1 MVNWLRY
8 NSLKANPGNFQF
20 MILELSDDKCFVIKI
35 NAIEIKNTAEVEFL
49 GLMIDLKSKVW
60 CSYRLIMQNSK
71 V

>member
-1 MVNWLRY
+1 MVNRLRY

-35 NAIEIKNTAEVEFL
+35 NAIEIKNTTEVEFL

-60 CSYRLIMQNSK
+60 CSYRQIMQNSK

>member
-8 NSLKANPGNFQF
+8 NSLKSNPGNFQF

-35 NAIEIKNTAEVEFL
+35 NAIEIKNTTEVEFL
-49 GLMIDLKSKVW
+49 ALMIDLKSKVW
-60 CSYRLIMQNSK
+60 CSYRQIMQNSK

>member
-1 MVNWLRY
+1 MVNRLRY

-35 NAIEIKNTAEVEFL
+35 NAIEIKNTTEVEFL
-49 GLMIDLKSKVW
+49 ALMIDLKSKVW
-60 CSYRLIMQNSK
+60 CSYRQIMQNSK

>member
-35 NAIEIKNTAEVEFL
+35 NAIEIKNTTEVEFL

-60 CSYRLIMQNSK
+60 CSYRQIMQNSK

>member
-35 NAIEIKNTAEVEFL
+35 NAIEIKNTTEVEFL
-49 GLMIDLKSKVW
+49 GLMIDLKSKV
-60 CSYRLIMQNSK
+60 
-71 V
+71 

>member
-49 GLMIDLKSKVW
+49 GLMIDLKSKV
-60 CSYRLIMQNSK
+60 
-71 V
+71 